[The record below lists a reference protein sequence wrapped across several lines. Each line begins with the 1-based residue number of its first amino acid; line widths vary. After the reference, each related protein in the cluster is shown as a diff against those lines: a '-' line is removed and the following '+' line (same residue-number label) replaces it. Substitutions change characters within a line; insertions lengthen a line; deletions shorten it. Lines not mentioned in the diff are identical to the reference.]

1 MVSFFLKSVEHNSKA
16 STKFE
21 AATPPRF
28 DYDEQSVTDLDEVRD
43 ELKGISRQ
51 MANHLEMQTH
61 SLRNEFKSDM
71 QILMQQFLNHLNV
84 SSPQPAQQHY
94 HDPRPDENMSS

>member
-1 MVSFFLKSVEHNSKA
+1 MQLFSLKYLDKNNGLTKQAQNS
-16 STKFE
+16 
-21 AATPPRF
+21 PRQKVF
-28 DYDEQSVTDLDEVRD
+28 DSGRKLQPRSAKTCLCD
-43 ELKGISRQ
+43 
-51 MANHLEMQTH
+51 
-61 SLRNEFKSDM
+61 KSDM

>member
-1 MVSFFLKSVEHNSKA
+1 M
-16 STKFE
+16 
-21 AATPPRF
+21 
-28 DYDEQSVTDLDEVRD
+28 YDEQSVTDLDEVRD

-84 SSPQPAQQHY
+84 SSAQPAQQHY